1 MDRLIKALKLHKS
14 HSDADISLTN
24 FGKPEDMSS
33 KKKRGRKR
41 KYPRPGDDNQDGSY
55 SSDDDE

>member
-41 KYPRPGDDNQDGSY
+41 KYPRPGDDN
-55 SSDDDE
+55 